1 MPLASSTKLGQLN
14 DAKTSL
20 TQEAALQDPIKTAI
34 LPCEIKSRELD
45 SKLLLACI
53 LAERGLRVIVGSRN
67 HIHLKLARLPRSVY
81 LGKDVRYSSQIIV
94 QILNQLGHQFIAQDE
109 EAQFYFSRERYRKAR
124 VHPEV
129 LKAAKHLLAWG
140 PDNALAWREAGA
152 YAGAPIDVTGN
163 GRVDL
168 MRPEL
173 RSLHLEQVNELQKK
187 HGRFILVNT
196 NFGAVNHFYTNLTVL
211 KPPEN
216 LAGNENPW
224 DAGLSKHRYALFRAF
239 LSLLPRLAIRF
250 PKTNFILRPHPGEN
264 HRTWI
269 DAAGGAKNIFVSHEG
284 NVIPWVLAS
293 AAVIHNGCTTGL
305 EAYILDGQPIAYQP
319 TVSDDYDLHL
329 PNALSHCARDE
340 ASLFTLV
347 DAILRRKF
355 DSASLHTPEREAL
368 LANHI
373 SATHGPLAS
382 ERIADAIETVAK
394 EMAAETSSLPRQ
406 ALGFL
411 HSEGRA
417 LLKRWRMNKPGHKS
431 NIAYTRHRFP
441 DTSLEDVRLR
451 IAEFSIALKRFET
464 VRVEDYSQNIFS
476 INNTNAGQAT

>member
-1 MPLASSTKLGQLN
+1 MPTVQH
-14 DAKTSL
+14 
-20 TQEAALQDPIKTAI
+20 TAI
-34 LPCEIKSRELD
+34 LPCEIKSREFD

-53 LAERGLRVIVGSRN
+53 LAERGWRVVVGSRN
-67 HIHLKLARLPRSVY
+67 HIHMKLARLPGSVY
-81 LGKDVRYSSQIIV
+81 LGKDVRFSSRTIV
-94 QILNQLGHQFIAQDE
+94 QILNKLGHQFIAQDE
-109 EAQFYFSRERYRKAR
+109 EAQFYYSRARYRKAR

-152 YAGAPIDVTGN
+152 YAGAPIDLTGN

-173 RSLHLEQVNELQKK
+173 RSLHLEQVRELQKK
-187 HGRFILVNT
+187 YGRFILVNT

-211 KPPEN
+211 KPPEK
-216 LAGNENPW
+216 LAGTENPW

-250 PKTNFILRPHPGEN
+250 PKTTFILRPHPGEN

-269 DAAGGAKNIFVSHEG
+269 DAAGGANNIVVSHEG

-319 TVSDDYDLHL
+319 TVSETYDLHL

-340 ASLFTLV
+340 ASLFSMV
-347 DAILRRKF
+347 DSILGGKF
-355 DSASLHTPEREAL
+355 DSASLHTAEREAL

-373 SATHGPLAS
+373 SATQGPLAS
-382 ERIADAIETVAK
+382 EHIADAIQKVAEET
-394 EMAAETSSLPRQ
+394 AAETASLPRQ
-406 ALGFL
+406 ALGVL
-411 HSEGRA
+411 YSEARA

-441 DTSLEDVRLR
+441 DTTLEEVQQR
-451 IAEFSIALKRFET
+451 IAEFSSALKRFET
-464 VRVEDYSQNIFS
+464 VKAMNYSQNIFS
-476 INNTNAGQAT
+476 INNANAG

>member
-1 MPLASSTKLGQLN
+1 MPTVQH
-14 DAKTSL
+14 
-20 TQEAALQDPIKTAI
+20 TAI
-34 LPCEIKSRELD
+34 LPCEIKSREFD

-53 LAERGLRVIVGSRN
+53 LADRGWRVIVGSRN

-81 LGKDVRYSSQIIV
+81 LGKDVRFSSRTIV

-109 EAQFYFSRERYRKAR
+109 EALIYFSRERYRKAR

-140 PDNALAWREAGA
+140 PDNALAWREAEA
-152 YAGAPIDVTGN
+152 YAGTPIDLTGN

-173 RSLHLEQVNELQKK
+173 RSLHLDRVNDLQKK
-187 HGRFILVNT
+187 YGRFILVNT
-196 NFGAVNHFYTNLTVL
+196 NFAALNHFYTNLTAL
-211 KPPEN
+211 TPPED
-216 LAGNENPW
+216 LGGMENSW
-224 DAGLSKHRYALFRAF
+224 EADLSRHRYAIFRAF
-239 LSLLPRLAIRF
+239 LRLLPRLASRF
-250 PKTNFILRPHPGEN
+250 RKTTFVLRPHPGEN
-264 HRTWI
+264 HQTWI

-319 TVSDDYDLHL
+319 AVSETYDLHL

-340 ASLFTLV
+340 ASLFAMV
-347 DAILRRKF
+347 DAILGGKF
-355 DSASLHTPEREAL
+355 DSASLHSAEREAL

-382 ERIADAIETVAK
+382 ERIADAIEKVAK
-394 EMAAETSSLPRQ
+394 KTAAEPSSLPRQ
-406 ALGFL
+406 ALGVL
-411 HSEGRA
+411 HSEARA

-441 DTSLEDVRLR
+441 DTTLEEVRQR
-451 IAEFSIALKRFET
+451 IAELSSALKRFET
-464 VRVEDYSQNIFS
+464 VKAMNYSQNIFS
-476 INNTNAGQAT
+476 INNANAGQAT